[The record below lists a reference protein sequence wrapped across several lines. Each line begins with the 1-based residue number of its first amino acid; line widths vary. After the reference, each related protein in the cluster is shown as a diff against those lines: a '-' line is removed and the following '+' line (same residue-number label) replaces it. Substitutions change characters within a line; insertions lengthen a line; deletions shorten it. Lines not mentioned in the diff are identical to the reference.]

1 MSTNRPMKKLFALVL
16 TAATVAVCTQLDGHT
31 VAAGASSQPAG
42 LTGEQGNPHAVPP
55 ILRRATPSELA
66 AIASA
71 EAEEAAAR
79 SYRLPDTARFSD
91 AEMNAYAGGAR

>member
-16 TAATVAVCTQLDGHT
+16 TAATVAVCTQLDGHA
-31 VAAGASSQPAG
+31 VAAGAS
-42 LTGEQGNPHAVPP
+42 GNPHAVPP

-91 AEMNAYAGGAR
+91 AEMNAYAAGAR

>member
-1 MSTNRPMKKLFALVL
+1 MSANRPMKKLFALVL
-16 TAATVAVCTQLDGHT
+16 TAATVALCTQLDGHV

-42 LTGEQGNPHAVPP
+42 LTGEQGNRGVVPP

-79 SYRLPDTARFSD
+79 SYVLPDTARFSYAD
-91 AEMNAYAGGAR
+91 IHAYAGGGR